1 MRLTL
6 IILAACSLSAAHAQ
20 VTLDDYRRDV
30 ASYSRQLRI
39 AQAASREAA
48 EELGKART
56 GYLPE
61 LRLDGDFAYAFR
73 RTSGVRAWSFAVQPR
88 VVQLIYGG
96 GSVRRAVRR
105 AELSYDIALCD
116 EEFAAI
122 DVRYAA
128 DYAYWNLSAMER
140 YRDAMREYV
149 AIIASL
155 QRIVDERF
163 AEGYIAKGDVLMI
176 EARMS
181 EAEYGMVTA
190 EQNYEVALHNFNI
203 LRGVDA
209 QSEVDL
215 AQTILDSLPMPGRV
229 ALDEVLVRRSDLA
242 AVRLAAR
249 SAREGIGAARAA
261 YNPQLRA
268 GVGGAW
274 RPLSPNVTGRT
285 QVDGSVFVE
294 LGVPIFHGGERR
306 RATAAARAAYERA
319 EWQAARMHDDVVR
332 EEMNGWTTLVESG
345 AQVASTTRSL
355 RIAGENLA
363 LGTYSYNEGLATILD
378 VMQAQLSWIQLY
390 TNSITARYN
399 YAVALAAYERVTAV
413 PVEPVE

>member
-1 MRLTL
+1 MIL
-6 IILAACSLSAAHAQ
+6 IAACALPAAHAQ
-20 VTLDDYRRDV
+20 VTLDGYRRDV
-30 ASYSRQLRI
+30 ASYSRQLHI
-39 AQAASREAA
+39 VQAEGRMAA

-61 LRLDGDFAYAFR
+61 LRLDGDFSYAFR
-73 RTSGVRAWSFAVQPR
+73 HTEGVRSWSFSVQPR

-96 GSVRRAVRR
+96 GAVRSAVRR
-105 AELSYDIALCD
+105 AELACDIALCD
-116 EEFAAI
+116 EEFAATE
-122 DVRYAA
+122 VRYAA
-128 DYAYWNLSAMER
+128 DYAYWNLSAMESF
-140 YRDAMREYV
+140 RDAMREYV
-149 AIIASL
+149 SIIASL
-155 QRIVDERF
+155 QRVVGERF

-203 LRGVDA
+203 LRGA
-209 QSEVDL
+209 EAESEVDL
-215 AQTILDSLPMPGRV
+215 AQTIFDSLPMPGRV
-229 ALDEVLVRRSDLA
+229 PLDEVLVRRSDLA
-242 AVRLAAR
+242 AVRLAAQ
-249 SAREGIGAARAA
+249 SAREGIAEVRAA

-268 GVGGAW
+268 GVGGVW

-306 RATAAARAAYERA
+306 RASASARAAYERA
-319 EWQAARMHDDVVR
+319 EWQAAQMNDDVVR
-332 EEMNGWTTLVESG
+332 EEMNGWTALVESS
-345 AQVASTTRSL
+345 AQVASTSRSL
-355 RIAGENLA
+355 RIAGDNLA
-363 LGTYSYNEGLATILD
+363 LGTYSYNEGLSTILD

-399 YAVALAAYERVTAV
+399 YAVAVAAYERVTAA
-413 PVEPVE
+413 PVDMAE